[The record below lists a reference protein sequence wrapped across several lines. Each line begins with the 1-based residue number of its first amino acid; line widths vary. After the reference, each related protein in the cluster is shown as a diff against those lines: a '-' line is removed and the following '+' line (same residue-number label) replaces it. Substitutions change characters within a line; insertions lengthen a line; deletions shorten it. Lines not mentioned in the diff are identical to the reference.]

1 MRKNKKPVE
10 EPVVVNVN
18 KSGWEIHNGPEMT
31 IEEMFAPFIKFVGL
45 KRVDEFMFMQVY
57 VQNDIKIFLYKNSI
71 NRCYLNIDEE
81 GIFYS
86 FIGGI
91 LIRYLEISKETAMKL
106 FEFDMEDGRYK

>member
-45 KRVDEFMFMQVY
+45 KELMNLCLCKFMFKMILKFFF
-57 VQNDIKIFLYKNSI
+57 IKTVLTGAI
-71 NRCYLNIDEE
+71 
-81 GIFYS
+81 
-86 FIGGI
+86 
-91 LIRYLEISKETAMKL
+91 
-106 FEFDMEDGRYK
+106 